1 MTTDKKSPFNKAI
14 TFNTTSTTMSDTS
27 GLIFN
32 DSHSINNKTINPTSS
47 YVNEQA
53 ISQKNSISDN
63 VKYDLP
69 QNYGRHDYSETRLEE
84 KLTEYYNYLKVDF
97 DKESQKSQNQ
107 LFAHLQT
114 AQKALDLNVN
124 KVLSELK
131 EVRNSVLGTI
141 ALFAAFF
148 TFVSVNVNIF
158 TKAESVLHALLFMFS
173 MWLCIIGLISTF
185 FYFLNT
191 KKSLFFRSEF
201 IITLICIILSGLVI
215 YFLSTPYNDKKN
227 IELKKQLDELNTQ
240 NKKINSNNDLL
251 RKEIHELKNDIYE
264 LKKNQFLFD
273 RQQP

>member
-1 MTTDKKSPFNKAI
+1 MTTNKKSSFNKAI
-14 TFNTTSTTMSDTS
+14 SFNTTSTTMSDTS

-32 DSHSINNKTINPTSS
+32 NSHSINSKTINPTDS

-53 ISQKNSISDN
+53 ISQKSSISDN

-69 QNYGRHDYSETRLEE
+69 KNYGQLEYNESRLEA
-84 KLTEYYNYLKVDF
+84 KLTDYYNYLKIDF
-97 DKESQKSQNQ
+97 DKESKNSQNQ
-107 LFAHLQT
+107 LFTHLQT
-114 AQKALDLNVN
+114 AQSTLDVNVN
-124 KVLSELK
+124 KVLNELK

-173 MWLCIIGLISTF
+173 MWLCIVGLISTF

-191 KKSLFFRSEF
+191 KKSLFLRSEF

-215 YFLSTPYNDKKN
+215 YFLSIPYNDKKN
-227 IELKKQLDELNTQ
+227 LEFKKQLNELNTQ

-251 RKEIHELKNDIYE
+251 RKEIHGLKNEIYE